1 MVHKVSE
8 YLSKQLGS
16 TVKVDSVD
24 IKFIR
29 TVEITNVY
37 LSTQKGPKD
46 TLLYVHKMETG
57 LMLGRTL
64 LDQIGSL
71 RDGKIYIDDVG
82 LHGVVFKGHRGPD
95 DSLFNFQFL
104 LDQFAS
110 KQPAKPKNKNSKPLV
125 FKLNE
130 VELTHARLTLDDQY
144 KDQRFDISYDR
155 IFADIRELNFSPM
168 KIDVKEL
175 ALDRPDFSRYSQG
188 SRRPSKACSS

>member
-71 RDGKIYIDDVG
+71 TGVLSSESLIHLSTRIDRAV
-82 LHGVVFKGHRGPD
+82 
-95 DSLFNFQFL
+95 
-104 LDQFAS
+104 
-110 KQPAKPKNKNSKPLV
+110 
-125 FKLNE
+125 
-130 VELTHARLTLDDQY
+130 
-144 KDQRFDISYDR
+144 
-155 IFADIRELNFSPM
+155 
-168 KIDVKEL
+168 
-175 ALDRPDFSRYSQG
+175 
-188 SRRPSKACSS
+188 